1 MAESLDWYI
10 VPVLNVDDFVYS
22 QGKKVRFRK
31 SRSVDVDD
39 FNSIAPCRRKAD
51 LNYESDSG
59 KHTFYADP
67 LSDAVVLSEAD
78 LGINSGVNYI
88 RNCIPDDTVKVYIAL
103 GEATEKATKPW
114 IHKSYVPDNYQQMMF
129 VAKSFTEA
137 VYTTLRSQWNLE
149 TIAKALTI
157 FTDERKSFVEV
168 DKYVPICFTI
178 ELPDKDQD
186 KKSRFRSAEEM
197 ILPVSEE
204 LLGGFAG
211 MVEAVKKLHYI

>member
-39 FNSIAPCRRKAD
+39 FNSIAPCR
-51 LNYESDSG
+51 S